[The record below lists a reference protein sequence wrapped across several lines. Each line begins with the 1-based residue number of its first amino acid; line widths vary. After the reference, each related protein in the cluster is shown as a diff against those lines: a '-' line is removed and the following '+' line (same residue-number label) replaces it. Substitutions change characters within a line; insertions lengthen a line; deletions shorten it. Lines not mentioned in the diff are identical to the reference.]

1 MNISPD
7 KIRKYFE
14 LRLPDRIMSKSS
26 SAVVRCCFHDDR
38 SPSLSIN
45 FDKGVWKCHTGC
57 GGGGLI
63 DFEMKFSSCDRD
75 TAWSH
80 IGELIGEKQMGLHRE
95 APEATYRYCDGD
107 GKLLFEKLRYPGKR
121 FAQRRPTGAGGWDYK
136 LGDVK
141 KPLYRLPELLMAD
154 YIAVCEGEKD
164 ADNLQAAM
172 KGIDLQGHRF
182 CATTNFDGAG
192 KWRDEYAPFFTGKK
206 ALILPDCDEIGRKHA
221 RMVAESVY
229 PYSSGVK
236 IVELPGL
243 QDKQD
248 VSDFLKT
255 KSVSDL
261 LAVVKN
267 TQAWHPEKS
276 KLLVPAQQFVATIPE
291 QVDWL
296 VEGVIERGANGFF
309 CAVPKGGKSWCA
321 LDLAIALTSGGDWMG
336 FRIPDPVNVAVV
348 SREDNPALT
357 GWRLRSL
364 SKARGVRFDDVNL
377 YVNTRQQSERLMLDC
392 EQEMSEL
399 ITALHQVKPQFV
411 LFDVLNVL
419 HGADENDNTE
429 MRTVLS
435 ALTRIQTEAKCS
447 VGVVHHFNKN
457 DSGSMTQRLRGSS
470 AIAGWAEWLVGIS
483 MADDELKIRKMEF
496 ELKAA
501 QPPEPIYFQIMS
513 DEAGARICNTTYTA
527 PNSSW
532 PNARK
537 KQ

>member
-1 MNISPD
+1 MKLSPD
-7 KIRKYFE
+7 KIRTYFE
-14 LRLPDRIMSKSS
+14 TRLSGEKLPRTPRG
-26 SAVVRCCFHDDR
+26 VTRCCFHEDNR
-38 SPSLSIN
+38 PSLSLDLENGI
-45 FDKGVWKCHTGC
+45 WKCHTGC

-75 TAWSH
+75 TAWAH
-80 IGELIGEKQMGLHRE
+80 IGEIVGEKQLGMARE
-95 APEATYRYCDGD
+95 KPEATYQYHDAG
-107 GKLLFEKLRYPGKR
+107 GKLLFEKLRFPGKR
-121 FAQRRPTGAGGWDYK
+121 FSQRKPTGAGGWDYK

-141 KPLYRLPELLMAD
+141 KPLYRLPDLLLSD
-154 YIAVCEGEKD
+154 FIAVCEGEKD
-164 ADNLQAAM
+164 ADNLQAAL
-172 KGIDLQGHRF
+172 KGVDLQGHRF

-192 KWRDEYAPFFTGKK
+192 KWRDEYAPFFAGKK
-206 ALILPDCDEIGRKHA
+206 ALIFPDCDEIGRKHA
-221 RMVAESVY
+221 RVVAESVY

-243 QDKQD
+243 REKQD
-248 VSDFLKT
+248 VSDYLA
-255 KSVSDL
+255 SNSISDL
-261 LAVVKN
+261 LTVVKA
-267 TQAWHPEKS
+267 TEAWHPEKS
-276 KLLVPAQQFVATIPE
+276 KLLVPIRQFVSTIPE
-291 QVDWL
+291 SVNWL

-321 LDLAIALTSGGDWMG
+321 LDLAIALSSGGDWMG
-336 FRIPDPVNVAVV
+336 FRIPERVNVAVV

-364 SKARGVRFDDVNL
+364 SRARGLCFDDMNL

-392 EQEMSEL
+392 ELEMNEL
-399 ITALHQVKPQFV
+399 LTALRQVKPQFV

-419 HGADENDNTE
+419 HGKDENDNTE
-429 MRTVLS
+429 MRSVLS
-435 ALTRIQTEAKCS
+435 GLTRVQTEVNCS

-501 QPPEPIYFQIMS
+501 MPPEPIFFRITS
-513 DEAGARICNTTYTA
+513 DDNGAKICNTDYTA
-527 PNSSW
+527 ANSSW
-532 PNARK
+532 PNARA